1 MDPYGHLMVGLDEQA
16 AVRLDAIASSVH
28 RRDTNRDPPGIS
40 Q

>member
-1 MDPYGHLMVGLDEQA
+1 MDRYGHLMDGLDEQTTF
-16 AVRLDAIASSVH
+16 RLDAIASSVH